1 MSLMSAF
8 QQYGGFNVSEIDPC
22 LYVKRSEPGRGGEIS
37 VLIVLLW
44 VDDLI
49 ICGNSASEIAD
60 FKMAISKRF
69 KMKDLGALSYILGM
83 EITRDRAAR
92 TLEITQ
98 KAHVE
103 KMLQRFQMEECKAA
117 CRHSS

>member
-1 MSLMSAF
+1 M
-8 QQYGGFNVSEIDPC
+8 G
-22 LYVKRSEPGRGGEIS
+22 
-37 VLIVLLW
+37 

-49 ICGNSASEIAD
+49 ICGNSASSEIAD
-60 FKMAISKRF
+60 FKRAISKRF

-98 KAHVE
+98 KAYVE
-103 KMLQRFQMEECKAA
+103 KML
-117 CRHSS
+117 HSDISDGGVQAL